1 MVNRTIQLTPST
13 MDAKE
18 WQRVTETASQK
29 VTTVSLLQI
38 RGTGGSIGFQRS
50 SVV

>member
-38 RGTGGSIGFQRS
+38 RGRDGATWHSRK
-50 SVV
+50 